1 MTVASLRKARF
12 LILPV
17 VSVIGITSSIFA
29 AGAQTLDEISF
40 FPVTVQTATERYYAG
55 DMEGAIESL
64 RMRAALFPEDHEAL
78 HNLALLLR
86 EAGRL
91 GEAVE
96 TLQIA
101 VDAPSDAPAAAAPAD
116 PTLVRELGITLA
128 LAGRPAEAID
138 VLNRLPGGDPIRKL
152 WIGIALSDLGD
163 DAAASAAFARAAE
176 LQEHFPYAYLFRG
189 KAALE
194 QELWTDAIAYFN
206 RALRQDANLTSAFLP
221 LAQARIAVGEIEQ
234 SHGLLSRAQISR
246 PWDEEIR
253 AARMG
258 LEEEYPELLVRREAA
273 VAARRVTA
281 SPPRVVPVS
290 DEITADAPSVR
301 VGLAEDLAS
310 IHVKTGDR
318 YTVVGPDGGD
328 VRSGGRNDVLLV
340 EQQTAGRVTVSVEG
354 GDPFYQGPGPVE
366 IVYEDPSAVTMV
378 FDLEFGHGQFG
389 AGREDRSYRGVIRF
403 LTWPERG
410 FTIVNELDIESYLL
424 SVVPSEM
431 PASWPHEALR
441 AQAVAAR
448 SYTLAPNPRFHPRG
462 FDLLSSVTSAYY
474 RGIGGEHPRTT
485 EAVLTT
491 AGLVLMSG
499 RFPLSAVYSANSAGY
514 TESSESVWGFAS
526 SLVGVS
532 DPLLPPRS
540 SPATPAELE
549 EWLLDRPRSYS
560 NHPSYSSMSAYRWSL
575 WVSVDELAGRIGDR
589 SIGRITGLVT
599 RGRGTSGRVEVVEVI
614 GTHGTTRVV
623 RDHIRSRLGG
633 LRGNLFNVSPRL
645 GPDGLPTHFVFTGA
659 SWGHGVGMCQSGGAG
674 MAAAGFTGE
683 EILAHY
689 YPRAP
694 LEKRY

>member
-1 MTVASLRKARF
+1 MTVPFLRKARF

-17 VSVIGITSSIFA
+17 VSVIAITSSIFA
-29 AGAQTLDEISF
+29 AGAQTLDEMSF
-40 FPVTVQTATERYYAG
+40 FPVTVRSAVERYYAG
-55 DMEGAIESL
+55 DLAGALESL
-64 RMRAALFPEDHEAL
+64 RMRATLFPEDHDAV

-86 EAGRL
+86 EAGML
-91 GEAVE
+91 DEAIE
-96 TLQIA
+96 TLRNATDAQA
-101 VDAPSDAPAAAAPAD
+101 VDAPA
-116 PTLVRELGITLA
+116 LVRELGITLA

-138 VLNRLPGGDPIRKL
+138 VLDRLSGGDAIREFWL
-152 WIGIALSDLGD
+152 GIAHADSGD
-163 DAAASAAFARAAE
+163 DAAASTAFARAAE

-189 KAALE
+189 MAALE
-194 QELWTDAIAYFN
+194 QEQWADAIAYFN

-221 LAQARIAVGEIEQ
+221 LAQARIAIGEIEP

-253 AARMG
+253 AARMR
-258 LEEEYPELLVRREAA
+258 LEDDYPELLERREAA

-281 SPPRVVPVS
+281 SPPRVVPVPEEVATS
-290 DEITADAPSVR
+290 APPVR

-310 IHVKTGDR
+310 IHVKTGER
-318 YTVVGPDGGD
+318 YTVVDPDGSAI
-328 VRSGGRNDVLLV
+328 RTGGRNDVLFV
-340 EQQTAGRVTVSVEG
+340 EQQSAGRIAVSIEG
-354 GDPFYQGPGPVE
+354 SNPFYTGPGPVE
-366 IVYEDPSAVTMV
+366 IVYDDPSAVTMV

-389 AGREDRSYRGVIRF
+389 AGREDRSYRGIIRF
-403 LTWPERG
+403 LTWAERG
-410 FTIVNELDIESYLL
+410 FTIVNEVDIESYLL

-474 RGIGGEHPRTT
+474 RGVGGEHPRTT

-491 AGLVLMSG
+491 AGLVLMGG
-499 RFPLSAVYSANSAGY
+499 RFPLSAVYSANTAGY

-549 EWLLDRPRSYS
+549 AWLLDRPRSYS
-560 NHPSYSSMSAYRWSL
+560 NHPSFSSLSAYRWSL
-575 WVSVDELAGRIGDR
+575 WVSVDELAARIGDR
-589 SIGRITGLVT
+589 SIGRITGMVT

-614 GTHGTTRVV
+614 GTDGTTRVV

-659 SWGHGVGMCQSGGAG
+659 SWGHGVGMCQSGAAG
-674 MAAAGFTGE
+674 MAAAGFSGE